1 MAYKS
6 RVTNKYLGNTA
17 GAPTVGKTSEL
28 QQVVNTL
35 ATSFTPAMQKYG
47 QAYMKDVKDN
57 ATIKMEE
64 LYASGKSEEEIK
76 NDIMNNVH
84 PELSSR
90 YAQSAINA
98 QLGKFAAAETIQTI
112 IKNKDQ
118 YMPYGD
124 YDSEGNLTREPQSL
138 HDFYTQFLPD
148 LEGKDKNY
156 SAGFSAVFNK
166 YKIDEEVKDARNRA
180 QHWQDKKIQGAANFA
195 KTILDIEGVEFLNE
209 SLDDFQIELPK
220 IDGKKSYF
228 LTNQE
233 KNATLITMVN
243 GISKTATTVEELDT
257 ALSVLNMDRGK
268 GKDGQLLGSLAG
280 TNREDVVTLYNSI
293 TAKRRTLANHDIAM
307 EKYQKEQLYIESTQQ
322 VVEMLQKGNMN
333 GYNNLIETL
342 DATDPALSAALRKF
356 TENRMTASK
365 SPMELNELQ
374 ARIIQGEIGYI
385 DLMEEL
391 NGYDANNKLDLLK
404 LYQQSDAIRNNQARP
419 YIESDIVYKNGTASV
434 DKALMNLYIERGG
447 AGGVIQYKVE
457 GYIAQTRARN
467 YMMTEIQ
474 KAENEYREANNNKA
488 MPLPQKVELINT
500 LQNTVLKLYA
510 PDEET
515 GLGNVTP
522 TEFEIGADRT
532 NKQTAT
538 EVIATRDLLEESIKG
553 IEDMPLFEKIEDTK
567 DPRFNIGQQER
578 AQQLDAIYDSIF
590 NTDELVGI
598 SGEIYD
604 SPEEYGRVLNP
615 IAEMFGYK
623 QDKKNTKQP
632 YQQLMDEISANRSPE

>member
-17 GAPTVGKTSEL
+17 GAPTVGKNSEL

-90 YAQSAINA
+90 YAQSAINI

-166 YKIDEEVKDARNRA
+166 YKIDEEVKDAQNRA

-293 TAKRRTLANHDIAM
+293 TAKRRTLANHEIAM

-322 VVEMLQKGNMN
+322 VVEMLQNNNMN

-374 ARIIQGEIGYI
+374 ARIIQGEVGYI

-391 NGYDANNKLDLLK
+391 QGYDANNKLDLLK

-447 AGGVIQYKVE
+447 AGSVIQYKVE

-500 LQNTVLKLYA
+500 LQNTVLKLYS
-510 PDEET
+510 PEEDT
-515 GLGNVTP
+515 GIGNVTP
-522 TEFEIGADRT
+522 TEFEIGSDRT
-532 NKQTAT
+532 DKQTAT
-538 EVIATRDLLEESIKG
+538 EIIETRNLLEDNIKG
-553 IEDMPLFEKIEDTK
+553 IEDMPLFEKIEDKK

-578 AQQLDAIYDSIF
+578 AQQLDEIFDTIF
-590 NTDELVGI
+590 NTDELVNI
-598 SGEIYD
+598 SKEVMT
-604 SPEEYGRVLNP
+604 SPEEYGRILNP
-615 IAEMFGYK
+615 IAERFGYK
-623 QDKKNTKQP
+623 QDENNKKQP
-632 YQQLMDEISANRSPE
+632 YQQLIDEVVNNRRPN

>member
-17 GAPTVGKTSEL
+17 GAPTVGKNSEL

-90 YAQSAINA
+90 YAQSAINI

-166 YKIDEEVKDARNRA
+166 YKIDEEVKDAQNRA

-293 TAKRRTLANHDIAM
+293 TAKRRTLANHEIAM

-322 VVEMLQKGNMN
+322 VVEMLQNNNMN

-374 ARIIQGEIGYI
+374 ARIIQGEVGYI

-391 NGYDANNKLDLLK
+391 QGYDANNKLDLLK

-447 AGGVIQYKVE
+447 AGSVIQYKVE

-488 MPLPQKVELINT
+488 MPLEQKVELINT
-500 LQNTVLKLYA
+500 LQNTVLKLYS
-510 PDEET
+510 PEEDT
-515 GLGNVTP
+515 GIGNVTP
-522 TEFEIGADRT
+522 TEFEIGSDRT
-532 NKQTAT
+532 DKQTAT
-538 EVIATRDLLEESIKG
+538 EIIETRNLLEDNIKG
-553 IEDMPLFEKIEDTK
+553 IEDMPLFEKIEDKK

-578 AQQLDAIYDSIF
+578 AQQLDEIFDTIF
-590 NTDELVGI
+590 NTDELVNI
-598 SGEIYD
+598 SKEVMT
-604 SPEEYGRVLNP
+604 SPEEYGRILNP
-615 IAEMFGYK
+615 IAERFGYK
-623 QDKKNTKQP
+623 QDENNKKQP
-632 YQQLMDEISANRSPE
+632 YQQLIDEVVNNRRPN

>member
-17 GAPTVGKTSEL
+17 GRPQVGKTSEL
-28 QQVVNTL
+28 QQVVNVL

-47 QAYMKDVKDN
+47 EVYMQDKKDQA
-57 ATIKMEE
+57 TLKMEE
-64 LYASGKSEEEIK
+64 LYASGKSEEDIK
-76 NDIMNNVH
+76 SDIMNNVH

-90 YAQSAINA
+90 YAQSAINI
-98 QLGKFAAAETIQTI
+98 QLGKFAAADTIQTI
-112 IKNKDQ
+112 IKNQDQ
-118 YMPYGD
+118 YSPYGE
-124 YDSEGNLTREPQSL
+124 YDSEGNLTKEPQSL
-138 HDFYTQFLPD
+138 HDFYSQFLPNLD
-148 LEGKDKNY
+148 GKDKNY

-166 YKIDEEVKDARNRA
+166 YKLEEEVKDASNRA
-180 QHWQDKKIQGAANFA
+180 KHWQDKKIQGAANFA
-195 KTILDIEGVEFLNE
+195 KTIVDIEGVEFLNE
-209 SLDDFQIELPK
+209 ALDDFQIELPK

-243 GISKTATTVEELDT
+243 GIAKTATTVEELDT

-293 TAKRRTLANHDIAM
+293 TAKRRTLANHEIAM
-307 EKYQKEQLYIESTQQ
+307 EKYQKEQLYIQSTQQ
-322 VVEMLQKGNMN
+322 VVEMLQNGDMN

-356 TENRMTASK
+356 TEDRMTASK

-374 ARIIQGEIGYI
+374 ARIIQGEVGYI

-391 NGYDANNKLDLLK
+391 QGYDADNKLALLK

-419 YIESDIVYKNGTASV
+419 YIESDIVYKNGTASI
-434 DKALMNLYIERGG
+434 DKALLNLYIERG
-447 AGGVIQYKVE
+447 AGGVISYKVE

-474 KAENEYREANNNKA
+474 KAENEYRENNNNKE
-488 MPLPQKVELINT
+488 MPLKQKVELINT

-510 PDEET
+510 PEQGT
-515 GLGNVTP
+515 GIGDVTP
-522 TEFEIGADRT
+522 TEFEIGSDRED
-532 NKQTAT
+532 KQTAT
-538 EVIATRDLLEESIKG
+538 EVMATRDLLEESVKG
-553 IEDMPLFEKIEDTK
+553 IEDMELVAQPTDKNE
-567 DPRFNIGQQER
+567 PSFNVLNAKRKE
-578 AQQLDAIYDSIF
+578 QLQAIYNSIF
-590 NTDELVGI
+590 NSEELANV
-598 SGEIYD
+598 SEEIYN
-604 SPEEYGRVLNP
+604 SPEEYGRILNP
-615 IAEMFGYK
+615 IAKTFGFEDYK
-623 QDKKNTKQP
+623 K
-632 YQQLMDEISANRSPE
+632 LMEAIAANRSPE

>member
-17 GAPTVGKTSEL
+17 GAPSVGKTSEL

-112 IKNKDQ
+112 LKNKDQ

-138 HDFYTQFLPD
+138 HDFYSQFIPD
-148 LEGKDKNY
+148 LEGKDKQY
-156 SAGFSAVFNK
+156 AGSFSAVFNK
-166 YKIDEEVKDARNRA
+166 FKIEQEVKDAQNRA

-243 GISKTATTVEELDT
+243 GISKTASTVEELDT

-322 VVEMLQKGNMN
+322 VVEMLQNNNMN

-356 TENRMTASK
+356 TENRMTSSK

-374 ARIIQGEIGYI
+374 ARIIQGEVGYI

-434 DKALMNLYIERGG
+434 DKALMNLYVERKVGSI
-447 AGGVIQYKVE
+447 IQYKVE

-488 MPLPQKVELINT
+488 MPLNDKVELINT

-510 PDEET
+510 PEKDT
-515 GLGNVTP
+515 GMGDVTE

-532 NKQTAT
+532 DKQTAT
-538 EVIATRDLLEESIKG
+538 EVMATRDLLEESIKG
-553 IEDMPLFEKIEDTK
+553 IEDMPLFEKIEDKK
-567 DPRFNIGQQER
+567 DPRFNISQRDRE
-578 AQQLDAIYDSIF
+578 QQLDAIFDTIF
-590 NTDELVGI
+590 NTDELVNI
-598 SGEIYD
+598 SQEIMT
-604 SPEEYGRVLNP
+604 SPEEYGRILNP
-615 IAEMFGYK
+615 IAEMFGFTTYVE
-623 QDKKNTKQP
+623 
-632 YQQLMDEISANRSPE
+632 LMKEVVNNRGTE